1 MPLVT
6 PPTLVDEEGALT
18 QECED
23 ALVAI
28 FENYDLDKDGALSAA
43 ELDAFARDTNG
54 DVFDEDTRA
63 EITEFLDLDDKGQ
76 LTLKGFLQMYN
87 LQTTSEPAETWKD
100 LQKHG
105 YDTKLKLVASRNE
118 DNDDKSNPSR
128 STAASSRNSN

>member
-1 MPLVT
+1 MPLVV
-6 PPTLVDEEGALT
+6 PPALT
-18 QECED
+18 EEDGGLTPECEA

-28 FENYDLDKDGALSAA
+28 FQRYDVDNDGALSNT

-54 DVFDEDTRA
+54 DVFDEDTRT
-63 EITEFLDLDDKGQ
+63 EITEFLDLDCNGY

-87 LQTTSEPAETWKD
+87 LQTSSEPEETWKD

-118 DNDDKSNPSR
+118 DNDERSGINNTAEKSS
-128 STAASSRNSN
+128 A

>member
-6 PPTLVDEEGALT
+6 PTLVDEEGALT
-18 QECED
+18 QACED

-28 FENYDLDKDGALSAA
+28 FNKYDLDKDGALSAT
-43 ELDAFARDTNG
+43 ELDAFAKDTNG

-63 EITEFLDLDDKGQ
+63 EITEFLDLDDKNQ

-87 LQTTSEPAETWKD
+87 LQTSSEPEETWKD

-118 DNDDKSNPSR
+118 HSEEKSKPRQSK
-128 STAASSRNSN
+128 SASSSNN